1 MRDVNH
7 AVNLYMF
14 KPARELLELNA
25 MEMDAGLVH
34 FFSALYGLNGDSDAV
49 EFEFAG
55 DEGVSRKL
63 KVNMAEKLLQG
74 RGIKGFFS
82 PYEKSD
88 YLFIGAESERRVR
101 IMAPPRSARGLL
113 DDIEENISGKQRMEE
128 VLGAMR
134 GLKRQEE
141 VWFHLYENAKQFA
154 VAKADDLICLP
165 HIRELQAFE
174 YQVKTVKSVIGRLKG
189 RALLCDEVGLG
200 KTVEAGICMME
211 YIMRGLARKILVLV
225 PPSLMNQWHEEMKRK
240 FNQDFV
246 RSDDPDFVKLGG
258 DAWSHYHKVIASI
271 STAKRSNHSR
281 MIAELQYDLIIV
293 DEAHHVKNRNTVAWQ
308 FVNSLKKKY
317 MLLLTATPVQNSL
330 EELYNLITLLKP
342 GQLKTYQ
349 HFRKHFVEDNQ
360 GIEVK
365 NADKLKALLAEVMI
379 RNRRSNVDVLFTKRK
394 AYTKTVRLSEQEQRL
409 YAELSGFI
417 RKHYMDNHPVFSRFM
432 LKSMQEQMGSTFT
445 SLTASLQKLSAHKEL
460 NAKQQTILQDYCERA
475 ELIAREEHAQSA
487 KIAELCDIVSSF
499 KDKMIVFTKYRS
511 TQEVLSRALRDRGF
525 RVAEF
530 HGGLLRKDKER
541 EIAFFREEAD
551 VLVSTEVGG
560 EGRNL
565 QFCNGM
571 VNFDLPWNPMAIEQR
586 IGRIHRIGQTRDV
599 FVFNLAAQHTLEH
612 HMLHVLDRKINMFEL
627 VVGEVDLILGDI
639 EESEEFSDIVMNAW
653 VRSEDETMMEREM
666 DKIGE
671 QLLENKQ
678 KLQRVKELDARLFA

>member
-1 MRDVNH
+1 M
-7 AVNLYMF
+7 NLYMF
-14 KPARELLELNA
+14 KPIRELLELNA

-34 FFSALYGLNGDSDAV
+34 FFSSLNELNGDGDVVEYEFVSDK
-49 EFEFAG
+49 G
-55 DEGVSRKL
+55 ISRKL

-82 PYEKSD
+82 SYEKSD
-88 YLFIGAESERRVR
+88 HLFIEAESERRVR
-101 IMAPPRSARGLL
+101 ITAPVGTEQGRL
-113 DDIEENISGKQRMEE
+113 DDIEESFAGKQRMDV
-128 VLGAMR
+128 VLGSMR
-134 GLKRQEE
+134 GLKQQEE
-141 VWFHLYENAKQFA
+141 AWFQLYENAKQFA
-154 VAKADDLICLP
+154 VAKVDDLICLP

-211 YIMRGLARKILVLV
+211 YIMRGLARKVLVLV
-225 PPSLMNQWHEEMKRK
+225 PPSLINQWHEEMKRK
-240 FNQDFV
+240 FNQDFI
-246 RSDDPDFVKLGG
+246 RSDDPEFVKMGG
-258 DAWSHYHKVIASI
+258 DAWSHYNKVIASI

-281 MIAELQYDLIIV
+281 IISELQYDLIIV

-349 HFRKHFVEDNQ
+349 HFRSNFVEDNQ

-365 NADKLKALLAEVMI
+365 NADKLKALLSEVMI
-379 RNRRSNVDVLFTKRK
+379 RNRRSNVDVLFTKRN
-394 AYTKTVRLSEQEQRL
+394 AYTKTVQLSEPERRL

-417 RKHYMDNHPVFSRFM
+417 RMHYMDNHPLFSRFM

-445 SLTASLQKLSAHKEL
+445 SLTGSLLKLSVNREL
-460 NAKQQTILQDYCERA
+460 NSEQQKILKDYCERA
-475 ELIAREEHAQSA
+475 QLIAREEHAQSA
-487 KIAELCDIVSSF
+487 KIAELCEIITSF
-499 KDKMIVFTKYRS
+499 RDKMLVFTKYRS
-511 TQEVLSRALRDRGF
+511 TQEVLSRALRERGF

-541 EIAFFREEAD
+541 EITYFREEAD

-565 QFCNGM
+565 QFCNGLI
-571 VNFDLPWNPMAIEQR
+571 NFDLPWNPMAIEQR

-599 FVFNLAAQHTLEH
+599 FIYNLAAQNTLEH
-612 HMLHVLDRKINMFEL
+612 HMLNVLDRKINMFEL
-627 VVGEVDLILGDI
+627 VVGEVDMILGDI

-653 VRSEDETMMEREM
+653 VRSENEAVMEQEM

-678 KLQRVKELDARLFA
+678 KLQRVKELDERLFA